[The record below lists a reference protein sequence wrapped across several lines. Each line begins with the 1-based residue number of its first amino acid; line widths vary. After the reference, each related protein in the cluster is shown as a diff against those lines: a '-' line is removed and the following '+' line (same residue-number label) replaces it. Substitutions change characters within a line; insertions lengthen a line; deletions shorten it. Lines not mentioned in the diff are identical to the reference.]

1 MIQLI
6 IGVVRDIVFDVI
18 YESRIR
24 VTYLYD
30 GSVHMKKSLIAKEL
44 FVF

>member
-18 YESRIR
+18 YESRTALH
-24 VTYLYD
+24 TYMMEVSTL
-30 GSVHMKKSLIAKEL
+30 KSL
-44 FVF
+44 